1 MRFLIIG
8 ALVSLSAGSVVQAQ
22 TTNPLVTAPITKF
35 IDAFNKGDMAT
46 AAATHAAQADLVII
60 DEVSPFRWQG
70 ADAFK
75 AWAADLMADGKKQG
89 ITDQKVTL
97 SPATRLESNGTDAYV
112 VVPAVYS
119 FKKGGVAMRESAHMT
134 FVLKNDAAGWLIHGW
149 AWTGPKAPTAAQ
161 GAAKK

>member
-1 MRFLIIG
+1 MRYLIIG

-97 SPATRLESNGTDAYV
+97 SPAT
-112 VVPAVYS
+112 
-119 FKKGGVAMRESAHMT
+119 
-134 FVLKNDAAGWLIHGW
+134 
-149 AWTGPKAPTAAQ
+149 
-161 GAAKK
+161 